1 MDITDT
7 DDVLIEQ
14 IRSHKNEIIR
24 RLKVL
29 AQRGHAIDITSEG
42 TQISIKIERNI
53 KTSKV
58 I

>member
-1 MDITDT
+1 MDRTDT

-14 IRSHKNEIIR
+14 VRSHKNEMIR
-24 RLKVL
+24 RLKEL
-29 AQRGHAIDITSEG
+29 GRRGHAIDITAEEA
-42 TQISIKIERNI
+42 QISIKIERNI

>member
-24 RLKVL
+24 RLKEL
-29 AQRGHAIDITSEG
+29 AKRGHAIDITSEG